1 MLRAAWS
8 RYRLD
13 FRFLAVTSRDSMRS
27 KDTYYIKVWD
37 DATPDIY
44 GIGEAALFRGLS
56 HDDRPGYE
64 AKLTEVCNHPDS
76 DHSLVEWPSIRMGL
90 DCAMRDLSNGGH
102 RILYPSDWTERK
114 SSLPINGL
122 VWMGTEEEMV
132 ARMREKVA
140 QGFSCIKIKIGG
152 IDFERELA
160 MLRALREVAP
170 HAELRLDANG
180 AFSPTEA
187 LGRLERLAVYGIHSI
202 EQPIRQGQPDEM
214 ARICRESPIP
224 IALDEEL
231 IGVDESHAP
240 ELLGT
245 IRPAYIILK
254 PTLVGG
260 FGACDRWIETAQSL
274 GIGWWATSALESDI
288 GLNAIAQWTASH
300 SPTMPQGLG
309 TGQLYTNNI
318 PSPLKLDGDRLSY
331 NKEREWKI
339 PALGWN

>member
-13 FRFLAVTSRDSMRS
+13 FRFLAVTSRDSMRN
-27 KDTYYIKVWD
+27 KDTYYIKIWD
-37 DATPDIY
+37 DADPATY

-64 AKLTEVCNHPDS
+64 AKLAEVCAHPEGN
-76 DHSLVEWPSIRMGL
+76 HSLTEWPSIQMGL
-90 DCAMRDLSNGGH
+90 DCALRDLSNGGV
-102 RILYPSDWTERK
+102 RILYPTGWTEGI
-114 SSLPINGL
+114 SALPINGL
-122 VWMGTEEEMV
+122 VWMGTEVEMV

-160 MLRALREVAP
+160 MLGALREVAP

-180 AFSPTEA
+180 AFSPEEA
-187 LGRLERLAVYGIHSI
+187 LGRLERLAVFGIHSI
-202 EQPIRQGQPDEM
+202 EQPIRRGQHGEM

-231 IGVDESHAP
+231 IGVDESRAS

-245 IRPAYIILK
+245 ILPAYIILK

-260 FGACDRWIETAQSL
+260 FGACDRWIDTARSL

-300 SPTMPQGLG
+300 STKMPQGLG

-318 PSPLKLDGDRLSY
+318 TSPLTLDGDRLSY
-331 NKEREWKI
+331 DKDREWKI
-339 PALGWN
+339 PELDWH